1 MGTVNWYLIFLQ
13 LLGNQ
18 TDWLNDIL
26 KAGFSN
32 LSSGVKVNILAD
44 SRWRMELRALEKV
57 AGILMS
63 RECLK

>member
-1 MGTVNWYLIFLQ
+1 MGTVNWYLIFLH

-18 TDWLNDIL
+18 IDWLNDIL
-26 KAGFSN
+26 KTGFSN
-32 LSSGVKVNILAD
+32 VSSGVKVNILAG